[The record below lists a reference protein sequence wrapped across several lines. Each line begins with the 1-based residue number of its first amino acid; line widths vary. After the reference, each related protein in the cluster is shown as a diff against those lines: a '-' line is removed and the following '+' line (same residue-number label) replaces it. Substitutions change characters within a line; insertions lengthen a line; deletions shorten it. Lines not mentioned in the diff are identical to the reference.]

1 MATLSDIL
9 LQQVKSAAGGVEI
22 PSNLKD
28 KVFSGISESVIGSL
42 TQTATKPGGI
52 DQITQLLTGKANA
65 ATSPITT
72 LAGSLF
78 KNNVASKL
86 GLGAPATNAVT
97 GLLPG
102 VLGKLSGFIKDQDGD
117 GDIDLQDILIA
128 LKGGGQSNKTASVLG
143 IAGSL
148 LGGFLK
154 K

>member
-1 MATLSDIL
+1 MASLSDII
-9 LQQVKSAAGGVEI
+9 LQQVKSAAGNVEV

-28 KVFSGISESVIGSL
+28 KVFSGLSESILSSL
-42 TQTATKPGGI
+42 TQTATKAGGI
-52 DQITQLLTGKANA
+52 EQITQLLTGKANA
-65 ATSPITT
+65 ASSPITA
-72 LAGSLF
+72 LAGNIF

-86 GLGAPATNAVT
+86 GLGAPATSAVT

-102 VLGKLSGFIKDQDGD
+102 ILGKLTNFIKDQDGD

-128 LKGGGQSNKTASVLG
+128 LKGGNAAKTSSILG
-143 IAGSL
+143 MAGSL